1 VSRGPL
7 EPPEVLAAG
16 DAAVLV
22 PFGEEMTIDS
32 IALSHSLARAVERS
46 GLAGLRALI
55 IGRSSLLIHYD
66 PLMHSYQEVEGLVQR
81 LVEEG
86 LEVRAPE
93 GALRELP
100 TVYGGPYGRDLPYV
114 AQHHNLSEEEVVRL
128 QSGATYVV
136 ASLAFAPGQPL
147 MMGLPREL
155 VMPRRPSPVQVPAGS
170 VLVANQTALYPVAN
184 PTGWWQIGR
193 TSTRLFDP
201 WADPPTYLQPGDRVR
216 FVPVTEEEYL
226 RLGGEREEGQT

>member
-1 VSRGPL
+1 VSRQRI
-7 EPPEVLAAG
+7 ETPEVLAAG

-22 PFGEEMTIDS
+22 PFGEEMTMES
-32 IALSHSLARAVERS
+32 IARAHSLARAVREA
-46 GLAGLRALI
+46 GLAGLRALV

-66 PLMHSYQEVEGLVQR
+66 PLAHSHQEIKSLVER

-93 GALRELP
+93 GQLKELP
-100 TVYGGPYGRDLPYV
+100 VVYGGPYGRDLPYV
-114 AQHHNLSEEEVVRL
+114 AQYHDISEEEVVRL
-128 QSGATYVV
+128 QSGATYLV
-136 ASLAFAPGQPL
+136 ASLTFAPGQPL
-147 MMGLPREL
+147 LMGLPREL
-155 VMPRRPSPVQVPAGS
+155 VMPRRPSPAQVPAGS

-201 WADPPTYLQPGDRVR
+201 AADPPTYLQPGDRVR
-216 FVPVTEEEYL
+216 FIPVTEEEYL
-226 RLGGEREEGQT
+226 KLGGEKEESPT